1 MSSSE
6 NPRDKK
12 TGYLGLDR
20 DMPSPPPAETGPLE
34 SIIPWVVEFRIVGTT
49 EILKAHLQDTI
60 MLGRSDAVRGVRPDI
75 DLDPFGG
82 QEKGVSRR
90 HAIILAKDNRVIV
103 QDEGSANGT
112 FINNQPLVPRQP
124 YRLRDGD
131 KLRLGQLELQ
141 THFVIKPSI
150 NEQTLVGA
158 NMMQIPR
165 IGNGERVLLLDD
177 DEFVLRVISNVLER
191 AGFTAALTRSSA
203 DAIGSIDEELPDI
216 MILELLMSET
226 TGLDVIRYLRGKAG
240 DRHVPIMAIT
250 SATGGYRMGQ
260 ALQEGVDM
268 YLGKPV
274 AVDELLTGISTMLN
288 TLPGKK
294 EENVPE

>member
-20 DMPSPPPAETGPLE
+20 DMAPPPPPETGSLE

-49 EILKAHLQDTI
+49 EILKAHLQDAI
-60 MLGRSDAVRGVRPDI
+60 MLGRSDPVRAVKPDI

-112 FINNQPLVPRQP
+112 YINNQPLVPRQP
-124 YRLRDGD
+124 FRLRDGD

-158 NMMQIPR
+158 HVQIPR
-165 IGNGERVLLLDD
+165 IGSGERVLLLDD

-191 AGFTAALTRSSA
+191 AGFTPALTRNSA
-203 DAIGSIDEELPDI
+203 DAIGSIDDTLPDI
-216 MILELLMSET
+216 MILELLLSET
-226 TGLDVIRYLRGKAG
+226 SGLDVIRYLRSKAG
-240 DRHVPIMAIT
+240 ERHVPIMAIT

-294 EENVPE
+294 ENVPE